1 MGIGRNDKTLEHD
14 VSHNQRNRTLQQATT
29 SLSPADVLAAARTF
43 FERRSGIYS
52 AFVEHEGP
60 MHVTLRGQG
69 GEEIAH
75 RADVGNRRDVREFVT
90 AVGEKRR
97 RHELEHRVLCPRHG
111 DLTRQRTAPTGDD
124 ALAGGREI

>member
-1 MGIGRNDKTLEHD
+1 

-60 MHVTLRGQG
+60 THVTLRGQG
-69 GEEIAH
+69 GEEIAIGV
-75 RADVGNRRDVREFVT
+75 ATVNGAT
-90 AVGEKRR
+90 AVNGSSYMFDQQ
-97 RHELEHRVLCPRHG
+97 V
-111 DLTRQRTAPTGDD
+111 
-124 ALAGGREI
+124 ALFLSSLPPATVVAS